1 MLKLQKKVST
11 EIFISLYKEEMI
23 MKTIN
28 TTYLLDSDAAHKNFF
43 YDERMAFNFIK
54 DQLVRAR
61 DTLNRNR
68 DLFWSGHECSVSGT
82 EICSLLKM
90 FERDGISDSVAIYPV
105 VYRSGR
111 SIECR
116 YIILPFLCA
125 PNANIKVGIA
135 ISGDM

>member
-1 MLKLQKKVST
+1 
-11 EIFISLYKEEMI
+11 

-28 TTYLLDSDAAHKNFF
+28 TTYLLDYDAAHRNFF
-43 YDERMAFNFIK
+43 YDERMAFSFIK

-61 DTLNRNR
+61 ENLNRSR
-68 DLFWSGHECSVSGT
+68 DLFWSGHECSVGAT

-90 FERDGISDSVAIYPV
+90 FEREGISDSVAIYPA
-105 VYRSGR
+105 VYREGR

-125 PNANIKVGIA
+125 QNANVRVGIA
-135 ISGDM
+135 ISGDCL